1 MSISKNTLE
10 HPVLTLIV
18 FTLLGIIGL
27 FTLKNVAI
35 SLMPDVDSP
44 YISVRTTYTN
54 AGPESVEKTV
64 TKVLEGQLVSVSGLK
79 KITSTSSEGS
89 SSISLEFNY
98 GTDLESATNDV
109 RDKISRVSKNLP
121 DDAGTPSIMKMDADS
136 MPIMRVAVRG
146 NRSNDDLKQIAEDQI
161 VDLIEQ
167 TDGVAEASVSGGRE
181 KILRVDVSQNRLAA

>member
-1 MSISKNTLE
+1 MSISKKTLD

-18 FTLLGIIGL
+18 FALLGIIGL

-44 YISVRTTYTN
+44 YINVRTTYTN

-64 TKVLEGQLVSVSGLK
+64 TKVLEGSLVSVSGLK
-79 KITSTSSEGS
+79 TITSTSSEGS

-98 GTDLESATNDV
+98 GTDLESATNDI

-121 DDAGTPSIMKMDADS
+121 DDAGSPSIMKMD
-136 MPIMRVAVRG
+136 
-146 NRSNDDLKQIAEDQI
+146 
-161 VDLIEQ
+161 
-167 TDGVAEASVSGGRE
+167 
-181 KILRVDVSQNRLAA
+181 